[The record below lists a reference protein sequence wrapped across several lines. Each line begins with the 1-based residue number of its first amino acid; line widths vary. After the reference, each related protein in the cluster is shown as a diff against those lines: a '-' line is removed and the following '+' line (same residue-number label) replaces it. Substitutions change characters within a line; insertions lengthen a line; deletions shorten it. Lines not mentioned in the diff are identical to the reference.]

1 MAWIDFSSTESN
13 DWTEGPSDTVS
24 TSLMASLADYEQS
37 SSAGVSFTASSPI
50 PLVYFQPVP
59 GQENANVTA
68 VFPVQGDLVPA
79 GGGGGGST
87 RPASG
92 FLYPRGQG

>member
-13 DWTEGPSDTVS
+13 DWTEGPSDIVS
-24 TSLMASLADYEQS
+24 TGWMADPTYYGDF
-37 SSAGVSFTASSPI
+37 AGINSGLGASSPTST
-50 PLVYFQPVP
+50 YAFKPVP
-59 GQENANVTA
+59 GQENANLTA
-68 VFPVQGDLVPA
+68 VLPIQGDLVPA